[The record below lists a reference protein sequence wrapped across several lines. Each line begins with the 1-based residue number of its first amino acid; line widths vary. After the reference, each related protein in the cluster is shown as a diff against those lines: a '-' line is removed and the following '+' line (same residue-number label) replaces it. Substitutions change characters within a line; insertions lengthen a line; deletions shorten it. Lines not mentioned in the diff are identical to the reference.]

1 MRNSSRSRLP
11 DSSRRSLTRS
21 SRNLSSSVS
30 KLSTTIATKP
40 AKCWPRFSTGDR
52 EPSRA
57 GSRSPITRWPSPR
70 SRWWAGNAEAEFAGR
85 HYNRPASQRAA
96 LRDAPQ
102 YYEGQEEAVG
112 DREGCG
118 SGRRRGA
125 AAEDLE
131 DHRTAQAQR
140 RRDGARCGG
149 AGRKTQERRKGD
161 LTLSTLAN
169 ILVVAEHDHGAL
181 KIATFSTVT
190 ASV

>member
-1 MRNSSRSRLP
+1 MKPNRPNAGRTARLGRGDVREQGGGRRSRGGCH
-11 DSSRRSLTRS
+11 S
-21 SRNLSSSVS
+21 
-30 KLSTTIATKP
+30 
-40 AKCWPRFSTGDR
+40 
-52 EPSRA
+52 
-57 GSRSPITRWPSPR
+57 R

-85 HYNRPASQRAA
+85 HYDRPASQRAA
-96 LRDAPQ
+96 LRDAAQ

-118 SGRRRGA
+118 SGRRRRA

-149 AGRKTQERRKGD
+149 AGRKTQERSKGD
-161 LTLSTLAN
+161 LTMSTLAN

-181 KIATFSTVT
+181 KSATLSTVT
-190 ASV
+190 AAVELSKMSGGEVQFPVGCHNTRRCADAGAP